1 MDYESIG
8 QKMGIST
15 RLLERKILRGIKRR
29 EYHLPCRQVMHRRA
43 KRSHNYGVLQC
54 RPPPLLPRPVAVAT
68 HSLMRMR
75 PEEFHFSVFNYAKL
89 ILASHAR
96 QTDSFCMSCIY
107 VHNDAFHCRQG
118 GFARAG
124 AYKHHR
130 QSGRGFVTIGD
141 KTSAKARSLRLCF
154 GNYLYFPTSLPTL
167 FSFLEAGA
175 YILYFSRKSKGHLEV
190 ENTV

>member
-1 MDYESIG
+1 MNQLDGRSEDGHQYSIIG
-8 QKMGIST
+8 KKDFEGDQGGENIICLAGKWCIVVA
-15 RLLERKILRGIKRR
+15 RKDRTITGFS
-29 EYHLPCRQVMHRRA
+29 RA
-43 KRSHNYGVLQC
+43 G
-54 RPPPLLPRPVAVAT
+54 LLPRPRPPA
-68 HSLMRMR
+68 HNLMRMR

-154 GNYLYFPTSLPTL
+154 GNYLYFPTSSL
-167 FSFLEAGA
+167 
-175 YILYFSRKSKGHLEV
+175 V
-190 ENTV
+190 